1 MVFRDQMLV
10 CDQCGETFFFTVTQ
24 QRRMA
29 EELGHQEI
37 ESPHFCPKCRQ
48 LQAEPVAV
56 GELSVDVE
64 PKEQAPEPVHP
75 EPEPVLAPK
84 PVFVPEPEPEPDW
97 DQDEEDEEEPEK
109 VGEVPPPFGESL
121 LQEFGIKIKLIGN
134 VKWFSPKKGFGFVTK
149 ADGEELFFHRS
160 DVLETDLRQLVDGA
174 QVEFRVRQ
182 TDKGLE
188 AFDVSILPTS

>member
-1 MVFRDQMLV
+1 MIFRDQMLV

-37 ESPHFCPKCRQ
+37 EAPRLCPKCRQ
-48 LQAEPVAV
+48 PEAAPVAAREV
-56 GELSVDVE
+56 SV
-64 PKEQAPEPVHP
+64 
-75 EPEPVLAPK
+75 
-84 PVFVPEPEPEPDW
+84 EPEPEEQAFEPERRVRKPAAKPERAFAPEPESAPDW
-97 DQDEEDEEEPEK
+97 DLDEEAEEESKQAEK
-109 VGEVPPPFGESL
+109 VLPVFGESL
-121 LQEFGIKIKLIGN
+121 LQEFGVKIKLIGN
-134 VKWFSPKKGFGFVTK
+134 VKWFSRKKGFGFVTK

-160 DVLETDLRQLVDGA
+160 DVQETDLRQLVDGA